1 LPSLAGDGSL
11 RKMRPKVFDLN
22 SRPGARCSAK
32 RQPSGPASWQRS
44 WQRLRRSAVVSAAL
58 ALVLVPISGSAGL
71 GCDTSCDDGGDKS
84 DPAVVY
90 EGGSTDD
97 ALSYYESDSWDGPYL
112 KFPPQR
118 TYDFHHGLGRR
129 PYAVLSYVGFSE
141 SPLRDG
147 NGNISEA
154 AGNEVIIE
162 WVDEQVVRV
171 RNDTCETF
179 YLRLVAL
186 AGDQADTASG
196 GAAN

>member
-1 LPSLAGDGSL
+1 
-11 RKMRPKVFDLN
+11 MRPKVFD
-22 SRPGARCSAK
+22 
-32 RQPSGPASWQRS
+32 QRS
-44 WQRLRRSAVVSAAL
+44 RRGAPRNLRRSAVVSAAL

-84 DPAVVY
+84 DPPVVY
-90 EGGSTDD
+90 EGGSTNA
-97 ALSYYESDSWDGPYL
+97 ALSSYESDSWDGPYL

-129 PYAVLSYVGFSE
+129 PSAVLSYVGFSE
-141 SPLRDG
+141 SPLGSNGD
-147 NGNISEA
+147 GNISEA

-186 AGDQADTASG
+186 ALGEADTASG

>member
-1 LPSLAGDGSL
+1 
-11 RKMRPKVFDLN
+11 MRPKVFDQS
-22 SRPGARCSAK
+22 SRPGARRSGNG
-32 RQPSGPASWQRS
+32 RQSVQSRWQSS

-58 ALVLVPISGSAGL
+58 ALVLVPLSGGAGL
-71 GCDTSCDDGGDKS
+71 GCDTSCDDGGDKG
-84 DPAVVY
+84 DPPVVY
-90 EGGSTDD
+90 EGGSTNA
-97 ALSYYESDSWDGPYL
+97 ALSYYESDTWDGPYL

-129 PYAVLSYVGFSE
+129 PSAVLSYVGFSE
-141 SPLRDG
+141 SPLGSSNG

-186 AGDQADTASG
+186 ALDEADSASG

>member
-1 LPSLAGDGSL
+1 
-11 RKMRPKVFDLN
+11 
-22 SRPGARCSAK
+22 
-32 RQPSGPASWQRS
+32 
-44 WQRLRRSAVVSAAL
+44 LRRNAVVSAAL
-58 ALVLVPISGSAGL
+58 ALVLVPITGSAGL

-84 DPAVVY
+84 DPPVVY
-90 EGGSTDD
+90 EGGSTDA

-129 PYAVLSYVGFSE
+129 PFAVLSYVGFNE
-141 SPLRDG
+141 SPLGNG

-179 YLRLVAL
+179 YLRIVAL
-186 AGDQADTASG
+186 AADEAADASG
-196 GAAN
+196 GGAN

>member
-1 LPSLAGDGSL
+1 
-11 RKMRPKVFDLN
+11 MRLKVFDRS
-22 SRPGARCSAK
+22 SRPGAPRN
-32 RQPSGPASWQRS
+32 
-44 WQRLRRSAVVSAAL
+44 LRRSAVVSAAL

-71 GCDTSCDDGGDKS
+71 GCDTSCDEGGDKS
-84 DPAVVY
+84 DPPVVY
-90 EGGSTDD
+90 EGGSTN
-97 ALSYYESDSWDGPYL
+97 ASLSYYESDSWDGPYL
-112 KFPPQR
+112 NFPPQR

-129 PYAVLSYVGFSE
+129 PVAVLSYVGFSE
-141 SPLRDG
+141 SPLGNG

-186 AGDQADTASG
+186 AVDDADTASG